1 MRLRLEYG
9 RSDGFGAKSRVRRRS
24 AQTAAIVAT
33 VMGVFA
39 LTVGSA
45 FANAANPNNDSQG
58 SGVISGTVATNAD
71 GSIKVLTGSVVVKV
85 NGTWNWVSQT
95 GCAQRFGV
103 GWAVDW
109 YGVSPTAIP
118 NTFGWPIK
126 NTNLLFHVDTV
137 MDGVSPFTTCNLDA
151 GGHPIG

>member
-1 MRLRLEYG
+1 MNLRRGHSRSGSLEA
-9 RSDGFGAKSRVRRRS
+9 RSALRRRS
-24 AQTAAIVAT
+24 AQTAAVIAT
-33 VMGVFA
+33 VVGVFA

-58 SGVISGTVATNAD
+58 SGVISGTVATNED

-109 YGVSPTAIP
+109 FGVSPNQIAGT
-118 NTFGWPIK
+118 TGLPIK
-126 NTNLLFHVDTV
+126 NTNLL
-137 MDGVSPFTTCNLDA
+137 
-151 GGHPIG
+151 